1 MANRENIRIKTK
13 YHSVIECRENCVDGI
28 GFKILAK
35 SWSNK
40 LFGIFNDKDEFQI
53 SSEAKGAALFV
64 FEGRIV
70 EREDGIYLEGDIHV
84 KQSSKRIVYAGFF
97 FSVIVA
103 LFLMTTFNPVF
114 MFMSVLFLIVS
125 GINYRYMNKSD
136 DLYKLIV
143 KRVS

>member
-1 MANRENIRIKTK
+1 M
-13 YHSVIECRENCVDGI
+13 
-28 GFKILAK
+28 
-35 SWSNK
+35 
-40 LFGIFNDKDEFQI
+40 
-53 SSEAKGAALFV
+53 
-64 FEGRIV
+64 

-103 LFLMTTFNPVF
+103 LFLMSTFNPVF

-125 GINYRYMNKSD
+125 GINYCYMNKSD

-143 KRVS
+143 KKVS